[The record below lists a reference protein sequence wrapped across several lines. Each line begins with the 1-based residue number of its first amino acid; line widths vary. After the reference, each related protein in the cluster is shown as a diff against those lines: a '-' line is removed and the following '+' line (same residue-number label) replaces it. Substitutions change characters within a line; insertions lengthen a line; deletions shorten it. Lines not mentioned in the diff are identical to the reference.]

1 MEQAKA
7 MNRNEWLFEI
17 RKCSNVMR
25 AVKLLGVLVL
35 ASCAVTKSDTPT
47 DSPGSA
53 LNKKLRDSICSAD
66 AEPWNCMLAQNDR
79 GDEPRVSAAPSAATY
94 AIPKPGSVPRNG
106 EITDPLTCLALN
118 VYWEARNQPFAG
130 QLAVA
135 QVTMNRVRDA
145 RYGDN
150 ICDVVYEHKQF
161 SWFWDGKPD
170 TPREQRAW
178 EKAYLVASAAMDGS
192 GHVELQGVT
201 HYHAV
206 YTKPYWKGY
215 MVQVAMIGDHVFY
228 MD

>member
-17 RKCSNVMR
+17 RKSSNVMR

-35 ASCAVTKSDTPT
+35 ASCAVTNSDTPT

-106 EITDPLTCLALN
+106 DITDPLTWLALN
-118 VYWEARNQPFAG
+118 VCW
-130 QLAVA
+130 
-135 QVTMNRVRDA
+135 
-145 RYGDN
+145 
-150 ICDVVYEHKQF
+150 
-161 SWFWDGKPD
+161 
-170 TPREQRAW
+170 
-178 EKAYLVASAAMDGS
+178 
-192 GHVELQGVT
+192 
-201 HYHAV
+201 
-206 YTKPYWKGY
+206 
-215 MVQVAMIGDHVFY
+215 
-228 MD
+228 